1 MAEFPISTIILKI
14 LSHVWL
20 WVIFLSS
27 IYQQLKDDV
36 AIEAAKLVA
45 GQILRTN
52 KLYFS
57 IAIVSWIIIIIRMAK
72 EFSKRDIVL
81 LEKELLEEKL
91 KEQRLRNKM
100 LEENKNPD
108 QNNISQD

>member
-1 MAEFPISTIILKI
+1 MAEFSISTIILKI
-14 LSHVWL
+14 LSHIWL

-36 AIEAAKLVA
+36 AREAAKLVA

-81 LEKELLEEKL
+81 LEKELLDEKL